1 MATTTKKKIL
11 IIDDDEELNELL
23 SDFLSKNNFEV
34 FTATHPTIGLEY
46 FTQHQP
52 HLIVL
57 DIMLPEKTGFDLCKE
72 IRETSKVPI
81 IILSARGTLDDRL
94 AGLDLG
100 ADDYMPK
107 PYEPRELLARIQSVL
122 RRTEIYRLGPE
133 SKILRSNDLLIDMNK
148 ASVTLAGNPL
158 ELTTMEFELLCLLMQ
173 NPGITLSRE
182 QVVDKLRGIEWDS
195 IDRTIDV
202 LISRLRSKL
211 KDDVK
216 NPKFLKT
223 IWGSGYRFVGEVAN
237 Y

>member
-1 MATTTKKKIL
+1 MTTTTKKKIL

-23 SDFLSKNNFEV
+23 SDFLSKQNFDV
-34 FTATHPTIGLEY
+34 FTATHPNLGLEY
-46 FTQHQP
+46 FTQHRP

-57 DIMLPEKTGFDLCKE
+57 DIMLPEKTGFDVCKE

-122 RRTEIYRLGPE
+122 RRTEIYKLGAE
-133 SKILRSNDLLIDMNK
+133 SKILRSYDLVIDMNK
-148 ASVTLAGNPL
+148 ASVSLAGNPL
-158 ELTTMEFELLCLLMQ
+158 ELTTMEFELLCLFMQ
-173 NPGITLSRE
+173 NPGVTLSRE

-216 NPKFLKT
+216 HPKYLKT

-237 Y
+237 

>member
-1 MATTTKKKIL
+1 MNKKIL
-11 IIDDDEELNELL
+11 IIDDDTELNELL
-23 SDFLSKNNFEV
+23 STFLAKHNFDV
-34 FTATHPTIGLEY
+34 FTAAHPNEGLEL
-46 FTQHQP
+46 FNKHQP
-52 HLIVL
+52 NLIVL
-57 DIMLPEKTGFDLCKE
+57 DVMLPGKTGFEVCKE
-72 IRETSKVPI
+72 IRETSKTPI
-81 IILSARGTLDDRL
+81 IILSARGALDDRL

-107 PYEPRELLARIQSVL
+107 PYEPRELVARIQSVL
-122 RRTEIYRLGPE
+122 RRTENFKVGPE
-133 SKILRSNDLLIDMNK
+133 SKILRSNDLVIDMNK
-148 ASVTLAGNPL
+148 ASVTLAGNIL
-158 ELTTMEFELLCLLMQ
+158 ELTTMEFEMLCLFMQ
-173 NPGITLSRE
+173 NPGVTLSRE

-237 Y
+237 

>member
-1 MATTTKKKIL
+1 MNTMKKIL
-11 IIDDDEELNELL
+11 IIDDDIELNDLL
-23 SDFLSKNNFEV
+23 RDFLSKHSFEV
-34 FTATHPTIGLEY
+34 FTATHPNDGLDL
-46 FTQHQP
+46 FNKHQP

-57 DIMLPEKTGFDLCKE
+57 DIMLPGKTGFDVCKE

-81 IILSARGTLDDRL
+81 IILSARGALDDRL

-107 PYEPRELLARIQSVL
+107 PYEPRELVARIQSVL
-122 RRTEIYRLGPE
+122 RRTDNYKLGPD
-133 SKILRSNDLLIDMNK
+133 SKILRSNDLIIDMNK
-148 ASVTLAGNPL
+148 ASVSLAGSPL
-158 ELTTMEFELLCLLMQ
+158 ELTTMEFEMLCLFMQ
-173 NPGITLSRE
+173 NPGVTLSRE

-237 Y
+237 

>member
-1 MATTTKKKIL
+1 MNKKIL
-11 IIDDDEELNELL
+11 IIDDDSELNELL
-23 SDFLSKNNFEV
+23 SDFLTKHNYEV
-34 FTATHPTIGLEY
+34 FTAIHPDEGLAL
-46 FTQHQP
+46 FNKHQP
-52 HLIVL
+52 NLIVL
-57 DIMLPEKTGFDLCKE
+57 DVMLPGKSGFEICKE
-72 IRETSKVPI
+72 IRETSKTPI
-81 IILSARGTLDDRL
+81 IILSARGELDDRL

-107 PYEPRELLARIQSVL
+107 PYEPRELVARIQSVL
-122 RRTEIYRLGPE
+122 RRTENYKLGPE
-133 SKILRSNDLLIDMNK
+133 SKILRSNDLVIDMNK
-148 ASVTLAGNPL
+148 ASVTLAGSTL
-158 ELTTMEFELLCLLMQ
+158 ELTTMEFEMLCLFMQ
-173 NPGITLSRE
+173 NPGVTLSRE

-237 Y
+237 

>member
-1 MATTTKKKIL
+1 MNMNTKKKIL
-11 IIDDDEELNELL
+11 IIDDDNELNELL
-23 SDFLSKNNFEV
+23 SDFLSKHNFEV
-34 FTATHPTIGLEY
+34 FTAAHPNEGLEL
-46 FTQHQP
+46 FNKHQP

-57 DIMLPEKTGFDLCKE
+57 DIMLPGKTGFDVCKE

-81 IILSARGTLDDRL
+81 IILSARGALDDRL

-107 PYEPRELLARIQSVL
+107 PYEPRELVARIQSVL
-122 RRTEIYRLGPE
+122 RRTDNYKLGPE
-133 SKILRSNDLLIDMNK
+133 SKILRSNDLVIDMNK
-148 ASVTLAGNPL
+148 ASVSLGGNPL
-158 ELTTMEFELLCLLMQ
+158 ELTTMEFEMLCLFMQ

-237 Y
+237 

>member
-1 MATTTKKKIL
+1 MNMNTKKKIL
-11 IIDDDEELNELL
+11 IIDDDNELNELL
-23 SDFLSKNNFEV
+23 SDFLSKHNFEV
-34 FTATHPTIGLEY
+34 FTAAHPNEGLEL
-46 FTQHQP
+46 FNKHQP

-57 DIMLPEKTGFDLCKE
+57 DIMLPGKTGFDVCKE

-81 IILSARGTLDDRL
+81 IILSARGALDDRL

-107 PYEPRELLARIQSVL
+107 PYEPRELVARIQSVL
-122 RRTEIYRLGPE
+122 RRTDNYKLGPE
-133 SKILRSNDLLIDMNK
+133 SKILRSNDLVIDMNK
-148 ASVTLAGNPL
+148 ASVSLGGNPL
-158 ELTTMEFELLCLLMQ
+158 ELTTMEFEMLCLFMQ

-216 NPKFLKT
+216 NPKYLKT

-237 Y
+237 